1 MIHLIRETRGQE
13 KRRTCLIGEMSRDY
27 HNASL
32 VFIALTDR
40 LITQY
45 AADVTRTNTCRSW
58 WQFHSRKSN
67 VRTDSQANA
76 TKPQLRKL
84 TVSYWRMCSNI
95 LEIPFFTLC
104 YQEWSSWRWH
114 HRNKQTI
121 TNLQFPCPYK
131 KERENHRSR
140 YCAVKVSKWDSNFN
154 YFRCNL

>member
-76 TKPQLRKL
+76 TKAQLRKL
-84 TVSYWRMCSNI
+84 TVSYWRFANGECVQRFWKYLFLLSATRNDRH
-95 LEIPFFTLC
+95 EDGTTGT
-104 YQEWSSWRWH
+104 
-114 HRNKQTI
+114 NKQ
-121 TNLQFPCPYK
+121 
-131 KERENHRSR
+131 
-140 YCAVKVSKWDSNFN
+140 
-154 YFRCNL
+154 